1 MKNSDDKPQYKT
13 YDFNT
18 DAQRKNQHRRKTT
31 NYLHG
36 WWIGFLIIA
45 IALGIVYGINLWQ
58 NHAHSVTNT
67 AVVTQKSK
75 RQIEKITAATKK
87 SADRDVAA
95 DKVERFRSQLNKQNN
110 NGLTTDQ
117 RTNLQKQI
125 DQEAN
130 QNAKSQEQTLLDNTA
145 AKQVAANKTAP
156 VTDQFS
162 QTHTFSTIADAKNWA
177 NATKTEWLKAGYSD
191 YTITANGQGYYV
203 LRFLK

>member
-18 DAQRKNQHRRKTT
+18 DAQRKGQHRRKTT

-58 NHAHSVTNT
+58 NHAHPVANT
-67 AVVTQKSK
+67 AVVSQKSK
-75 RQIEKITAATKK
+75 RQIDKITAATKK
-87 SADRDVAA
+87 SADRDAAA
-95 DKVERFRSQLNKQNN
+95 DKVERFRGQLKKQNN
-110 NGLTTDQ
+110 DGLTSEQ

-125 DQEAN
+125 DQESN
-130 QNAKSQEQTLLDNTA
+130 QSAQSQEQTLLDNTPT
-145 AKQVAANKTAP
+145 KQVPESKAAP
-156 VTDQFS
+156 VTDPFS